1 MKRLFLILAM
11 AAVTISGMA
20 QKHEIG
26 AVVGGLNGLS
36 YKYWISANTA
46 VQADLAVGLT
56 AAPMSVYYNGTN
68 ITPTLNPYGN
78 PTMTNSQYDFT
89 LNPNILYHFPMT
101 EHLKLYIGGGANLGL
116 VSDLANTN
124 PNSILGKF
132 GLNAACGMAVK
143 FNKIVLAFDFRP
155 GYGLGFKDSNAPTF
169 HFFDWKVGLA
179 VRYCL

>member
-56 AAPMSVYYNGTN
+56 AVPASTFMNGTN
-68 ITPTLNPYGN
+68 VTKATTGN
-78 PTMTNSQYDFT
+78 QTITNSIYDFT
-89 LNPNILYHFPMT
+89 FNPNLLYHFPMT
-101 EHLKLYIGGGANLGL
+101 EHLKLYVGGGVNFGL
-116 VSDLANTN
+116 MSDIRNTD
-124 PNSILGKF
+124 PNGILGKF